1 MWNTEQSY
9 NVTKICN
16 TIRIIW
22 AMSFT
27 VICFDWVAS
36 SAYMGQVKGC
46 RTTLYCT
53 LYCTQSVLISG
64 YIQRLTAY
72 ELNGLS
78 I

>member
-1 MWNTEQSY
+1 
-9 NVTKICN
+9 
-16 TIRIIW
+16 
-22 AMSFT
+22 MSFT
-27 VICFDWVAS
+27 VISVFAS

-46 RTTLYCT
+46 RIT
-53 LYCTQSVLISG
+53 LYCTQSVLFNG